1 MNHEASTD
9 HGADGAGNESAPGRW
24 AKPPAWAISL
34 SIFYTIMIGIVIGK
48 VIVKTTR
55 GGGDSAGPQVLRP
68 VASNHFA
75 LVGAAD
81 ALDADTLLVRV
92 LPVMP
97 QAGHAALYAGERL
110 KELGISSGRG
120 LLQLHVENFQREGSV
135 TLSDQAGSLVLE
147 DEKGKVASIPL
158 PGTAETEA
166 LMLSLVQRRL
176 DGELQSG
183 TARTGWKVM
192 EREVDLAKVTAG
204 EFRLGDGRVVKLQ
217 PSTEGR

>member
-1 MNHEASTD
+1 MNHEESTN
-9 HGADGAGNESAPGRW
+9 HGADGTEAEAAPVHW

-34 SIFYTIMIGIVIGK
+34 SIFYTIMIGIVVGK

-55 GGGDSAGPQVLRP
+55 GGGDHVAPQVLRP

-75 LVGAAD
+75 LVGMAD
-81 ALDADTLLVRV
+81 APDADTLLVRV

-97 QAGHAALYAGERL
+97 QAGHAAGYAGERL
-110 KELGISSGRG
+110 KELGIATGHG

-135 TLSDQAGSLVLE
+135 TLSDQAGSLILE

-158 PGTAETEA
+158 PSTAESEA
-166 LMLSLVQRRL
+166 LKLSLVQRRL
-176 DGELQSG
+176 EGELQSG